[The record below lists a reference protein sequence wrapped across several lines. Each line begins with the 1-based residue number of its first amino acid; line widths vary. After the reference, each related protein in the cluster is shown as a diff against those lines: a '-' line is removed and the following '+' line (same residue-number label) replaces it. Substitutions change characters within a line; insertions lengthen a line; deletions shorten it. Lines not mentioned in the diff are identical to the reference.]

1 MRDRDALREGW
12 EDVIATRDSAPA
24 DCPCRAVTA
33 PLIAAWLT
41 WDRSDTT
48 IDEQWLNLRAA
59 RAAQAAPGA
68 LAPRVGDFAID
79 VRTPAECAKKP
90 RAGAVNIPGD
100 ELEDRLAEV
109 PLGARVVVY
118 CASGQRARRAV
129 HLLRERGYK
138 ACNGHEPVCEIPEPY
153 PTKPYQTER
162 SEWATGGDWPV
173 GHPSFGLDLRRKE
186 PNPDPRMGGVPD
198 ALMGVFSGLTQGLGG
213 VAGGAVGEAAK
224 SAIPGVA
231 AAVKGEVPGVAQ
243 TIKGEVPGVVAVAG
257 EAAKGAVP
265 GVVQAA
271 GSAARPVATSIAGEA
286 GEAAGRGVAGGAKG
300 AAAGMAPVVVVG
312 VVAVVAAVLGIGY
325 AASQKE
331 RKRP

>member
-12 EDVIATRDSAPA
+12 AEVIATRDSAPP

-41 WDRSDTT
+41 WDRAENT
-48 IDEQWLNLRAA
+48 IDQQWLNLRAA

-79 VRTPAECAKKP
+79 VRTPAECQKKP
-90 RAGAVNIPGD
+90 REGAVNIPVD
-100 ELEDRLAEV
+100 EIAERLAEV
-109 PLGARVVVY
+109 PLDARVVVY

-129 HLLRERGYK
+129 HLLRERGYE
-138 ACNGHEPVCEIPEPY
+138 ACNGHEPVCEIPD
-153 PTKPYQTER
+153 TTETR
-162 SEWATGGDWPV
+162 Q
-173 GHPSFGLDLRRKE
+173 KE
-186 PNPDPRMGGVPD
+186 STMDPRMAGPAD

-213 VAGGAVGEAAK
+213 ASGGAIGEAAK

-243 TIKGEVPGVVAVAG
+243 TIKSEVPGVVAVAG
-257 EAAKGAVP
+257 EATKGAVP

-312 VVAVVAAVLGIGY
+312 VVAVVAAAIGIGY

-331 RKRP
+331 RKKS